1 MVREWAMNNVVR
13 LLAILITLVSIPAY
27 QANSVSKENVSEEFI
42 ELLDYEIQNRAF
54 ALDTMKAL
62 VEDDEPSD
70 TLIFFKA
77 YLALE

>member
-1 MVREWAMNNVVR
+1 MNNVVR

-42 ELLDYEIQNRAF
+42 ELLDYEIQNRAV

-62 VEDDEPSD
+62 VEDDEPSE

-77 YLALE
+77 CLALE